1 MNYMYLIYLNEEEW
15 NWLPEAERQRCMAQG
30 DWMVN
35 RWKEQGKYRG
45 GAPLHSA
52 TTATTIRYRDGKY
65 VMLDGPFAETKEQ
78 LAGYILVE
86 AANRDEALAMWMDGN
101 NGSPGT
107 IEVREV
113 AEFPQADGAVA
124 PGMKQYMLLCCHSE
138 AGWNSLPESERV
150 RLREDA
156 FVFAKEMGEQGKWLK
171 GAPLR
176 RTSESRSVRTVGGKL
191 IVTDGPFAE
200 TKEQLA
206 GFVLIQAAN
215 LDEAIAAG
223 KRFHAGREGAVEVRP
238 VVVGPCDGSEVKRE
252 EAATIS

>member
-1 MNYMYLIYLNEEEW
+1 MNYMYLIYLNEAEW
-15 NWLPEAERQRCMAQG
+15 NWLPEAEKQRCMAQG

-35 RWKEQGKYRG
+35 RWKEAGKFRG
-45 GAPLHSA
+45 GAPLHSVS
-52 TTATTIRYRDGKY
+52 TATTIRMKEGKY
-65 VMLDGPFAETKEQ
+65 VLTDGPFAETKEQ
-78 LAGYILVE
+78 LAGYMMVD
-86 AANRDEALAMWMDGN
+86 AANREEALAMWQDGN
-101 NGSPGT
+101 SGSPGT

-113 AEFPQADGAVA
+113 AQFPQADGEVV
-124 PGMKQYMLLCCHSE
+124 PGKKQYMLFCYHSE
-138 AGWNSLPESERV
+138 AGWVELPEAEQV

-156 FVFAKEMGEQGKWLK
+156 FVFAKEMADRGSWLK

-176 RTSESRSVRTVGGKL
+176 KTSEARSVRSKEGKL

-206 GFVLIQAAN
+206 GFVLIQAEN

-238 VVVGPCDGSEVKRE
+238 VVMGPCND
-252 EAATIS
+252 